1 MLFNDVPD
9 FRDGNQQIKKR
20 EAPEAWTKNL
30 NKLRQKDRDARW
42 TKKSK
47 MNFYGYK
54 NHIKVDYGTKLIGTY
69 AVSDAGQKL
78 YAESAYI
85 GQDESIEWCGMQAE
99 VHEKGSSTC
108 KPTDKQKASN
118 HNKSKARARVEHVF
132 GYMTNSMNGMFIKT
146 IGILRAAAKIGL
158 SNQTY
163 NMMRCTQINKKVY
176 NVFLG

>member
-54 NHIKVDYGTKLIGTY
+54 NHIKVDHGTKLIGTY

-118 HNKSKARARVEHVF
+118 HNKSKPEGMSTTMHDKVIFFHKTFFYSKTRSSGGYSDAR
-132 GYMTNSMNGMFIKT
+132 
-146 IGILRAAAKIGL
+146 
-158 SNQTY
+158 
-163 NMMRCTQINKKVY
+163 
-176 NVFLG
+176 